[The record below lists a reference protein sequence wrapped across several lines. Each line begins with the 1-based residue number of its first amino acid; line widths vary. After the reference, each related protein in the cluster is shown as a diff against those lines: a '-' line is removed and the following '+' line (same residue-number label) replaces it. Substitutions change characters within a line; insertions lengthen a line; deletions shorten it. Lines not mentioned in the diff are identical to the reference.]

1 MIRMGSTDAQPGRE
15 APAPVA
21 RPTPALA
28 MRCAAAKPVT
38 SHATPPGAPAPPATD
53 VAPRPA
59 TASSGGAKLDFAAE
73 YERAYR
79 VLWTVAAGVLGSPGG
94 AEDIVQEAACL
105 ALAKQDQFAPGTNFV
120 AWMAQ
125 MVRFVGLNHVRKD
138 ARNRAI
144 RIDQTDAATHVPR
157 RPGMNSTGGS
167 EAGLTLG
174 RRGEMPA
181 DQRSFDDELMRALD
195 GLTDVARACLLLRTL
210 EGLDYTEIGRIL
222 EIPEGTAMSHVHR
235 SRMRLR
241 EQLLK
246 GQAWGNSIGKGQQP

>member
-1 MIRMGSTDAQPGRE
+1 
-15 APAPVA
+15 
-21 RPTPALA
+21 
-28 MRCAAAKPVT
+28 MRR
-38 SHATPPGAPAPPATD
+38 GAGPPATS
-53 VAPRPA
+53 PPPPPA
-59 TASSGGAKLDFAAE
+59 KPASVPAAAASSGAAKLDFAAE

-105 ALAKQDQFAPGTNFV
+105 ALAKQDQFSPGTNFV

-144 RIDQTDAATHVPR
+144 RIDQTDAATHRPR
-157 RPGMNSTGGS
+157 RQGMNGPGTNDI
-167 EAGLTLG
+167 GLTLG
-174 RRGEMPA
+174 SRGEMPT
-181 DQRSFDDELMRALD
+181 DQRSFDDDLMRALD
-195 GLTDVARACLLLRTL
+195 GLADTARACLLLRTL

-246 GQAWGNSIGKGQQP
+246 AQQQRVDVTRKGQQP